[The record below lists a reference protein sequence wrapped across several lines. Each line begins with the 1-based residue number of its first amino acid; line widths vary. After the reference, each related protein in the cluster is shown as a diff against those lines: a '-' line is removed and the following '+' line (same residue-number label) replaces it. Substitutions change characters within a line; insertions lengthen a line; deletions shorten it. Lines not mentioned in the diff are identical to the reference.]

1 MASTTPGGRR
11 KEEEDQRLSF
21 SVVWTGLPGLT
32 TIVPVIGHLGIC
44 TSQGIVHD
52 FAGDNFVNV
61 GCLSF
66 GRPLKVWRLAPHNL
80 PGLQSS
86 ETIEELW
93 DRGIER
99 ADDQFNLRPH
109 NIFTNN
115 CHHHVAAALNEV
127 RYLGKEK
134 WTQVDV
140 WWHCMIHGHYLS
152 WGSVAQAWGPFV
164 VLIFILLAVTLLT
177 R

>member
-99 ADDQFNLRPH
+99 ADDQFNLRPVSPQ
-109 NIFTNN
+109 N
-115 CHHHVAAALNEV
+115 
-127 RYLGKEK
+127 G
-134 WTQVDV
+134 
-140 WWHCMIHGHYLS
+140 
-152 WGSVAQAWGPFV
+152 
-164 VLIFILLAVTLLT
+164 
-177 R
+177 